1 MSDQEQLDWEAR
13 FGRPAAVAAF
23 AAGILLLAGTF
34 ITLSSY
40 KDRAHISRV
49 ADSLLSV
56 DENPGTF
63 VASSVLQALS
73 ALCLI
78 GVFYYLF
85 RATSHR
91 LPQFPKWFLYVIL
104 VGPVLYAISQVLGSI
119 DRTDVAQTFVD
130 QTSQVGK
137 FCPAIRGHAGDECAN
152 DLLKDQLSPVLI
164 GLSLAGLVGTAFLF
178 VMLPLRARRAGLMSQ
193 FMGVLGVIA
202 GALMVLQLAPLVPQI
217 VQAFWLG
224 AMGALFLGSWPGGR
238 GAAWETAEAE
248 PWPTAAQRRG
258 LVPAG
263 GADGGGGGPSGNGA
277 VAEPIEPEPVPQ
289 RPSSRKRRRKR

>member
-1 MSDQEQLDWEAR
+1 VSDQEQLQWEAR

-40 KDRAHISRV
+40 TDRPHISRV

-56 DENPGTF
+56 NENPGTF
-63 VASSVLQALS
+63 IASSVLQALS

-91 LPQFPKWFLYVIL
+91 LPQFPNWFLYVIL
-104 VGPVLYAISQVLGSI
+104 VGPVLYAISQVLGAI
-119 DRTDVAQTFVD
+119 DRTDVAQIFAD
-130 QTSQVGK
+130 QTSHVGK
-137 FCPAIRGHAGDECAN
+137 FCPAIRGSAGDDCAS

-164 GLSLAGLVGTAFLF
+164 GLSLAGLVATAFLF

-193 FMGVLGVIA
+193 FMAVLGVVA

-224 AMGALFLGSWPGGR
+224 AVGAMFLGSWPGGR
-238 GAAWETAEAE
+238 GPAWETAEAE

-263 GADGGGGGPSGNGA
+263 GSDGGGAASGNGA
-277 VAEPIEPEPVPQ
+277 SAEPVEPEPVPQ

>member
-1 MSDQEQLDWEAR
+1 VSDQDQVQWEAR

-23 AAGILLLAGTF
+23 AAGILVLAGTF
-34 ITLSSY
+34 VSLSNY
-40 KDRAHISRV
+40 EDRPHISRL

-56 DENPGTF
+56 DENPGTWI
-63 VASSVLQALS
+63 ASSVLQALS

-78 GVFYYLF
+78 AVFYYLF

-91 LPQFPKWFLYVIL
+91 LPQFPTWFLYVIL
-104 VGPVLYAISQVLGSI
+104 VGPVLYAISQVAGSI
-119 DRTDVAQTFVD
+119 DRANVAQMFVD
-130 QTSQVGK
+130 QTSHVGK

-152 DLLKDQLSPVLI
+152 DLLKDQLSPILI
-164 GLSLAGLVGTAFLF
+164 GLSLAGLVATAFLF

-193 FMGVLGVIA
+193 FMGILGVIA
-202 GALMVLQLAPLVPQI
+202 GALMVLQLAPLLPQI

-224 AMGALFLGSWPGGR
+224 AVGALFLGSWPGGR
-238 GAAWETAEAE
+238 GPAWETGEAE
-248 PWPTAAQRRG
+248 PWPTAAERRG

-263 GADGGGGGPSGNGA
+263 GPDAGAAASGNGA
-277 VAEPIEPEPVPQ
+277 SAEPAEPEPVPQ

>member
-1 MSDQEQLDWEAR
+1 MSDQDQLQWEAR

-63 VASSVLQALS
+63 IASSVLQALS

-91 LPQFPKWFLYVIL
+91 LPQFPTWFLYVIL
-104 VGPVLYAISQVLGSI
+104 VGPVLYAISQVFGAI
-119 DRTDVAQTFVD
+119 DRTR
-130 QTSQVGK
+130 S
-137 FCPAIRGHAGDECAN
+137 R
-152 DLLKDQLSPVLI
+152 S
-164 GLSLAGLVGTAFLF
+164 
-178 VMLPLRARRAGLMSQ
+178 
-193 FMGVLGVIA
+193 
-202 GALMVLQLAPLVPQI
+202 AP
-217 VQAFWLG
+217 
-224 AMGALFLGSWPGGR
+224 R
-238 GAAWETAEAE
+238 
-248 PWPTAAQRRG
+248 
-258 LVPAG
+258 
-263 GADGGGGGPSGNGA
+263 
-277 VAEPIEPEPVPQ
+277 
-289 RPSSRKRRRKR
+289 